1 MSNPT
6 KKEIT
11 NILND
16 TSKDGKCALRGCKK
30 SNAICKLCK
39 FYKNGKCTFN
49 IWKWKGIEV

>member
-30 SNAICKLCK
+30 SSAICKLCK

-49 IWKWKGIEV
+49 IWKWKGII